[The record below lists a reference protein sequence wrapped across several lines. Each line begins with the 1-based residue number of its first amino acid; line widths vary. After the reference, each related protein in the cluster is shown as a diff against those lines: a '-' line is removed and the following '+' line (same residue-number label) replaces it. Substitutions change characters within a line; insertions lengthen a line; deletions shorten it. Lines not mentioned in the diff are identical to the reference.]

1 MFENLRADF
10 VRTRSDIAWA
20 LEREGIKGSAF
31 LENIRVLM
39 SLAIWANISY
49 RFSHWVSKLHVPIVR
64 PFLMVLAIV
73 LQRWTGLWTGV
84 CIHRLAEIGPGLVIH
99 SLYGICIGPTRT
111 GANLTVATG
120 VLIAGESKGI
130 GDNVYFGPGAKLIGN
145 ARIGNNVVVG
155 ANSVVLTDVPDD
167 MTVIGVPA
175 RIRLRGGHPKRF
187 PPLIET
193 SP

>member
-10 VRTRSDIAWA
+10 IRARGDRAWT
-20 LEREGIKGSAF
+20 LELEGIKGYAF

-39 SLAIWANISY
+39 SLNIWPVISY

-64 PFLMVLAIV
+64 PFLMVLAMV

-99 SLYGICIGPTRT
+99 GLYAICIGPTRI
-111 GANLTVATG
+111 GANLTVGTG
-120 VLIAGESKGI
+120 VLIAGGSKGI
-130 GDNVYFGPGAKLIGN
+130 GDNVYFGPGAKLICN

-155 ANSVVLTDVPDD
+155 ANSVVLTDVPDN

-175 RIRLRGGHPKRF
+175 RIRLRGGKPKRF
-187 PPLIET
+187 YST
-193 SP
+193 VVTV

>member
-10 VRTRSDIAWA
+10 VRTRSDIAWT
-20 LEREGIKGSAF
+20 LELEGVKGSAF
-31 LENIRVLM
+31 LENIRVLL
-39 SLAIWANISY
+39 SLTIWVNISY

-64 PFLMVLAIV
+64 PFLMILAIL

-84 CIHRLAEIGPGLVIH
+84 WIHRLAEIGPGLVIR
-99 SLYGICIGPTRT
+99 SPYAIGIGPTRI
-111 GANLTVATG
+111 GANLTVGMG
-120 VLIAGESKGI
+120 VLIAGGSKGI

-167 MTVIGVPA
+167 MTVMGVPA
-175 RIRLRGGHPKRF
+175 RIRLRGGNPKRF
-187 PPLIET
+187 YSTVVIP
-193 SP
+193 

>member
-10 VRTRSDIAWA
+10 ARTRSDQAWT
-20 LEREGIKGSAF
+20 LEREGIKGSTF

-39 SLAIWANISY
+39 SLTTSAIISY

-64 PFLMVLAIV
+64 PLLMVLAIV

-99 SLYGICIGPTRT
+99 TPYAICIGPTRI

-120 VLIAGESKGI
+120 VLIAGGSKGI

-145 ARIGNNVVVG
+145 ASIGNNVVVG

-175 RIRLRGGHPKRF
+175 RIRLRGGNPKRF
-187 PPLIET
+187 YST
-193 SP
+193 VVTV

>member
-10 VRTRSDIAWA
+10 ARNRSDIART
-20 LEREGIKGSAF
+20 LEVEGIKGSAF

-39 SLAIWANISY
+39 SLNIWANISY

-99 SLYGICIGPTRT
+99 TPYEICIGPTRI
-111 GANLTVATG
+111 GANLTVGTG
-120 VLIAGESKGI
+120 VLIAGGSKGI

-145 ARIGNNVVVG
+145 ASIGNNVVVG
-155 ANSVVLTDVPDD
+155 ANSLVLTDVPDD

-175 RIRLRGGHPKRF
+175 RIRLRGGNPKRF
-187 PPLIET
+187 YST
-193 SP
+193 VVNA

>member
-10 VRTRSDIAWA
+10 ARNRSDIART
-20 LEREGIKGSAF
+20 LEVEGIKGSAF

-39 SLAIWANISY
+39 SLNIWANISY
-49 RFSHWVSKLHVPIVR
+49 RFSNWVSKLHVPVVR

-99 SLYGICIGPTRT
+99 TPYAICIGPTRI
-111 GANLTVATG
+111 GANLTVGTG
-120 VLIAGESKGI
+120 VLIAGGSKGI

-155 ANSVVLTDVPDD
+155 ANSLVLTDVPDD

-175 RIRLRGGHPKRF
+175 RIRLRGGNPKRF
-187 PPLIET
+187 YST
-193 SP
+193 VGTD